1 MFCSKCCKEIPDGSI
16 SCPICGAANGNTS
29 FANSG
34 AAPMPVQKTDLNKI
48 ISIVLFAVAGII
60 LILSLIACIKISGGA
75 AELVDLH
82 SVGGGTV
89 AEAYYN
95 ECGAVYGGL
104 AMFVISF
111 GLFAGGM
118 LSYLGFKGLKK

>member
-1 MFCSKCCKEIPDGSI
+1 MFCSKCGKEIPDGSI

-75 AELVDLH
+75 AERTQIVDAICRLKVHHLV
-82 SVGGGTV
+82 
-89 AEAYYN
+89 
-95 ECGAVYGGL
+95 
-104 AMFVISF
+104 
-111 GLFAGGM
+111 
-118 LSYLGFKGLKK
+118 